1 MPARADDRDRRGKG
15 FAVIPVSCA
24 RRLLAATI
32 LIVSTAVFGEPAA
45 QADQLRIL
53 VYGATGK
60 VGTHV
65 VDEALQRGH
74 RVTAVSRDPSRI
86 ERHHENLTA
95 VAGDLLDAQSVELLV
110 QDKDVVIVSVRGVIG
125 GSKDPESTLQYIAV
139 TNVVQQLRII
149 GDGAARLIHVGG
161 SGSLEVAPDVY
172 YGDRIPKIFLPKS
185 LELEIQGQI
194 LALEYLRTVDDVDWS
209 YVTPAKNFTNKK
221 RTGEFR
227 IGGDALMEDER
238 GKSRIS
244 RADFAV
250 ALIDEAE
257 RAEHVQ
263 KRFSV
268 AY

>member
-1 MPARADDRDRRGKG
+1 MKLK
-15 FAVIPVSCA
+15 CW
-24 RRLLAATI
+24 
-32 LIVSTAVFGEPAA
+32 LIVVLVICGATNAQQAGDSPEP
-45 QADQLRIL
+45 LRIL

-60 VGTHV
+60 VGNHV

-74 RVTAVSRDPSRI
+74 HVTAVSRDPSGIGQR
-86 ERHHENLTA
+86 HENLAA
-95 VAGDLLDAQSVELLV
+95 VAGDLLDPQSVELLV
-110 QDKDVVIVSVRGVIG
+110 QDKDVVIVSVRGMIG
-125 GSKDPESTLQYIAV
+125 KSKDPENTLQYIAV
-139 TNVVQQLRII
+139 TNIVKQLRII

-161 SGSLEVAPDVY
+161 SGSLEVEPGVRYA
-172 YGDRIPKIFLPKS
+172 DRIPKILLPKS

-194 LALEYLRTVDDVDWS
+194 MVLDFFRTVDDVDWS
-209 YVTPAKNFTNKK
+209 YATPAKNFTNSE
-221 RTGEFR
+221 RTGKFR

-250 ALIDEAE
+250 ALVDEAE
-257 RAEHVQ
+257 RAEYVQ